1 MRREVQNTV
10 DDRQAN
16 VQCEEKVKKYKFKAE
31 GFSVTCWFTLLYDQV
46 TGLDK
51 ESSKV
56 TCSTNTGKRLTPKG
70 ILKSH
75 DTLFVHD
82 MIKSF

>member
-10 DDRQAN
+10 YDRQAN
-16 VQCEEKVKKYKFKAE
+16 GQCEEKVKKYKFKAE
-31 GFSVTCWFTLLYDQV
+31 GFSVTCWFTFIYDQV

-70 ILKSH
+70 YFGFLEDSYDQI
-75 DTLFVHD
+75 F
-82 MIKSF
+82 